1 MRRDTEITASS
12 VGKQAVSC
20 EGPVCSAWMSP
31 LSTAERLRG
40 LHVNAVLLINIFS
53 CLKKKNQQQ
62 QPTHSYSHQ
71 LWHKICADINILQ
84 IFTLNKNK
92 NKRNTSRLWTTTH
105 SPLQVGWLYMPFHT
119 PGRLFS
125 FSRPTLPQ
133 PFLVITALISTRLS
147 AWPGSHSCHSLQA
160 VTKMFCMLC

>member
-1 MRRDTEITASS
+1 MWRPCLFCLN
-12 VGKQAVSC
+12 VSFIHSWETKRAPC
-20 EGPVCSAWMSP
+20 KCSAS
-31 LSTAERLRG
+31 
-40 LHVNAVLLINIFS
+40 HQYIF
-53 CLKKKNQQQ
+53 LFEKKKNQQQ